1 MKRLTCILL
10 VLVMMMG
17 AMALAEGDAPIE
29 ISTVEELAAINDNL
43 SGNYVLTAD
52 IDLGARATPS
62 PISSSISPRR
72 GRRACSD
79 APPTRR

>member
-52 IDLGARATPS
+52 IDLGTLR
-62 PISSSISPRR
+62 
-72 GRRACSD
+72 
-79 APPTRR
+79 